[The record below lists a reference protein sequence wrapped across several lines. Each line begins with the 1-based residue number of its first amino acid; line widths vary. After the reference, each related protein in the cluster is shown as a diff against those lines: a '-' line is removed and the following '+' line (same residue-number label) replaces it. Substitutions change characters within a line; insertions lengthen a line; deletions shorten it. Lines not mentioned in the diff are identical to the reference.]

1 MLKEI
6 SVEIVQQSSRFYQGF
21 IELAPKLM
29 VALLVLIIFYL
40 VSRGLRPWVKRRL
53 NSRLDDTILADFFS
67 GIFHFTFVSIGFL
80 IGIQIIGLG
89 ALVVGIFSG
98 AGVAAIVIGLAFKDI
113 GENFIAG
120 VIMAFDQPF
129 KTGDMIQLDDQRGR
143 VRRMSI
149 RETHIKTADGK
160 DVFIPNARIIK
171 GNLINFTMDGA
182 LRYEGVIGVDY
193 GSDIARCLEIIEH
206 TLGGIDG
213 ILPSPSA
220 SANILNYSAS
230 GLDIQFTFWI
240 DIFVLDDKRF
250 TVRTNAFKLVW
261 EALNNAGFGLP
272 GQVIEI
278 KNYGNNPII
287 LDTSHNS

>member
-6 SVEIVQQSSRFYQGF
+6 SVEIAQQFSSYYQGF

-40 VSRGLRPWVKRRL
+40 ISRILRPWVKRRL
-53 NSRLDDTILADFFS
+53 NNRLDDTILADFFS
-67 GIFHFTFVSIGFL
+67 GVLHFTFVTIGLL

-98 AGVAAIVIGLAFKDI
+98 AGVAAIVIGFAFKDI

-120 VIMAFDQPF
+120 IIMAFNRPF

-160 DVFIPNARIIK
+160 DVFIPNASILK
-171 GNLINFTMDGA
+171 GNLINYTMDGA

-193 GSDIARCLEIIEH
+193 GSDVDRCLKIIES
-206 TLGGIDG
+206 TLNEIEGV
-213 ILPSPSA
+213 LPSPSA

-240 DIFVLDDKRF
+240 DIFVLDSRRF
-250 TVRTNAFKLVW
+250 KVKTKAFKLVW
-261 EALNNAGFGLP
+261 EALNDAGFGLP

-278 KNYGNNPII
+278 KNYGNNPIT
-287 LDTSHNS
+287 LDTSLNS